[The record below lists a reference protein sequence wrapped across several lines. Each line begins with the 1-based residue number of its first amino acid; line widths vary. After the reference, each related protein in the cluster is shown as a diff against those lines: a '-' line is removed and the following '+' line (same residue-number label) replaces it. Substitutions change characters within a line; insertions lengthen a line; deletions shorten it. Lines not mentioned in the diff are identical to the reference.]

1 MLKRIIFGTLV
12 CGLAAIAC
20 ADAPV
25 VAATPVD
32 TSAQVTSTVPATTNP
47 APASLTVLQQQVNN
61 LTKLN
66 IAQQISQL
74 QQQNQ
79 SLTGQVQV
87 LQHDMKTLN
96 DQLRNFYQD
105 LDKRITQIINLN
117 PNLNS
122 GGATPAAGSIP
133 AVQGGTKSSKGAA
146 SQAPKTTAPASP
158 SGGSPG
164 SNPKPGKQ
172 SAVSGAE
179 LSAYQSAFELV
190 TDKKYTQAEDGLQ
203 AYLNHYPKGE
213 YAPNATYWLGEV
225 ALMQKNIDVALTSFQ
240 QVAKQFPKSAKVP
253 DAEYKIA
260 LILLQQGKND
270 LAGAKFK
277 DLKQNFPNST
287 AAQLAS
293 IRLQQLQS

>member
-1 MLKRIIFGTLV
+1 MRKRILLS
-12 CGLAAIAC
+12 GLLCSLTIAAF

-32 TSAQVTSTVPATTNP
+32 TSAQATATVPAGSTNSASSSTP
-47 APASLTVLQQQVNN
+47 ANLSVLQQQVNN

-79 SLTGQVQV
+79 DLTGQVQV

-122 GGATPAAGSIP
+122 GSSTPVGSSSAPANPSPPAQGATPAP
-133 AVQGGTKSSKGAA
+133 SSK
-146 SQAPKTTAPASP
+146 PAPA
-158 SGGSPG
+158 
-164 SNPKPGKQ
+164 NPAQ
-172 SAVSGAE
+172 HSSVSSAE

-190 TDKKYTQAEDGLQ
+190 TDKKYSQAADGLQ
-203 AYLNHYPKGE
+203 AYLNHYPKGA
-213 YAPNATYWLGEV
+213 YAANATYWSGEV
-225 ALMQKNIDVALTSFQ
+225 ALIQKDTKSALEDFQ
-240 QVAKQFPKSAKVP
+240 QVVSQFPKSAKVP
-253 DAEYKIA
+253 DAKYKIA
-260 LILLQQGKND
+260 LILLHQGKND
-270 LAGAKFK
+270 LASAKFK
-277 DLKQNFPNST
+277 DLQQNFPNST

-293 IRLQQLQS
+293 IRLQQMQS